1 MTDKNIKRIVISAL
15 IAALYATLTIA
26 LAPISY
32 LGAQFRISE
41 IMVLLAFYKKD
52 YIVWLTLGC
61 FIANILGPNGT
72 IDIVLGTIATFI
84 SVWGIYLTGKYIKE
98 KKAIWIASIWPTIF
112 NGIIIGWM
120 LNYVYGLPLL
130 LSMGQVALG
139 EFVVITII
147 GVPVFNF
154 INKKYFGKLN
164 IITR

>member
-32 LGAQFRISE
+32 LGVQFRISE

-52 YIVWLTLGC
+52 YIVGLTLGC

-72 IDIVLGTIATFI
+72 IDVILGTFATFI
-84 SVWGIYLTGKYIKE
+84 SVWGIYLTGKYIKG
-98 KKAIWIASIWPTIF
+98 KKSIWIASIWPTIF

-120 LNYVYGLPLL
+120 LNYVYGFPLV

-139 EFVVITII
+139 EFVIITII

>member
-52 YIVWLTLGC
+52 YIVGLTLGC

-72 IDIVLGTIATFI
+72 IDIVLGTFATFI
-84 SVWGIYLTGKYIKE
+84 S
-98 KKAIWIASIWPTIF
+98 APSI
-112 NGIIIGWM
+112 
-120 LNYVYGLPLL
+120 
-130 LSMGQVALG
+130 
-139 EFVVITII
+139 
-147 GVPVFNF
+147 
-154 INKKYFGKLN
+154 
-164 IITR
+164 

>member
-32 LGAQFRISE
+32 LGVQFRISE

-52 YIVWLTLGC
+52 YIVGLTLGC
-61 FIANILGPNGT
+61 FIANILGPNGA
-72 IDIVLGTIATFI
+72 IDIILGTFATFI
-84 SVWGIYLTGKYIKE
+84 SVWGIYLTGKYIKG
-98 KKAIWIASIWPTIF
+98 KKSIWIASIWPTIF

-120 LNYVYGLPLL
+120 LNYVYGLPLV

-139 EFVVITII
+139 EFVIITII

>member
-52 YIVWLTLGC
+52 YIVGLTLGC

-72 IDIVLGTIATFI
+72 MDVILGTFATFI
-84 SVWGIYLTGKYIKE
+84 SVWGIYLTGKYIKG
-98 KKAIWIASIWPTIF
+98 KKSIWIASIWPTIF
-112 NGIIIGWM
+112 IPRNCRDKTTVRDV
-120 LNYVYGLPLL
+120 LR
-130 LSMGQVALG
+130 QA
-139 EFVVITII
+139 EFITIAYEI
-147 GVPVFNF
+147 TNQLKDIHLRVSV
-154 INKKYFGKLN
+154 
-164 IITR
+164 IIAKFRFLV

>member
-32 LGAQFRISE
+32 LGVQFRISE

-52 YIVWLTLGC
+52 YIVGLTLGC
-61 FIANILGPNGT
+61 FIANILGPNGA
-72 IDIVLGTIATFI
+72 IDIILGTFATFI
-84 SVWGIYLTGKYIKE
+84 SVWGIYLTGKYIKG
-98 KKAIWIASIWPTIF
+98 KKSIWIASIWPTIF

-120 LNYVYGLPLL
+120 LNYVYGLPLV

-139 EFVVITII
+139 EFVIITVI

-164 IITR
+164 IIIR

>member
-32 LGAQFRISE
+32 
-41 IMVLLAFYKKD
+41 
-52 YIVWLTLGC
+52 IVGLTLGC

-72 IDIVLGTIATFI
+72 IDIVLGTFATFI
-84 SVWGIYLTGKYIKE
+84 SVWGIYLTGKYIKG

-120 LNYVYGLPLL
+120 LNYVYGLPLV

-139 EFVVITII
+139 EFVIITVI

>member
-1 MTDKNIKRIVISAL
+1 MFHS
-15 IAALYATLTIA
+15 
-26 LAPISY
+26 
-32 LGAQFRISE
+32 
-41 IMVLLAFYKKD
+41 
-52 YIVWLTLGC
+52 
-61 FIANILGPNGT
+61 NILGPNGT
-72 IDIVLGTIATFI
+72 IDIVLGTFATFI
-84 SVWGIYLTGKYIKE
+84 SVWGIYLTGKYIKG

-120 LNYVYGLPLL
+120 LNYVYGLPLV

-139 EFVVITII
+139 EFVIITVI